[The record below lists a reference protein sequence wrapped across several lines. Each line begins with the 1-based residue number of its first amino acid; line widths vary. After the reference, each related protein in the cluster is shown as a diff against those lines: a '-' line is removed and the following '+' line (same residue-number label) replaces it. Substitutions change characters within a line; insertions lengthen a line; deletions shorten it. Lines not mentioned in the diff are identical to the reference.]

1 MMITVRQGT
10 LIDLAEWI
18 RIRALLWPECSVRDH
33 RFDTERIL
41 KNSAEEIVF
50 VADRGDAGLAGFI
63 EARLRPYADGCDT
76 SPVGF
81 VEGWFVDADVRRRG
95 VGAMLIAAAEAWAI
109 SRGCLEIASD
119 TELHNEV
126 SRAAHAGLGFDEVEQ
141 VVRFRKL
148 LSLK

>member
-1 MMITVRQGT
+1 M
-10 LIDLAEWI
+10 
-18 RIRALLWPECSVRDH
+18 RALLWPGCSVHDH
-33 RFDTERIL
+33 RIDADKIL
-41 KNSAEEIVF
+41 KNTEEILY
-50 VADRGDAGLAGFI
+50 VADRGDAALAGFI

-95 VGAMLIAAAEAWAI
+95 VGANLISAAETWAI

-126 SRAAHAGLGFDEVEQ
+126 SRAAHARLGFDEVEQ
-141 VVRFRKL
+141 VVRFRKR
-148 LSLK
+148 LSPK

>member
-1 MMITVRQGT
+1 MPITVRQGT
-10 LIDLAEWI
+10 FLDLAEWI
-18 RIRALLWPECSVRDH
+18 RMRALLWPGCSVHDH
-33 RFDTERIL
+33 RIDADKIL
-41 KNSAEEIVF
+41 KNTEEILY
-50 VADRGDAGLAGFI
+50 VADRGEAALAGFI

-95 VGAMLIAAAEAWAI
+95 VGANLISAAETWAI

-126 SRAAHAGLGFDEVEQ
+126 SRAAHARLGFDEVEQ
-141 VVRFRKL
+141 VVRFRKR
-148 LSLK
+148 LSPK